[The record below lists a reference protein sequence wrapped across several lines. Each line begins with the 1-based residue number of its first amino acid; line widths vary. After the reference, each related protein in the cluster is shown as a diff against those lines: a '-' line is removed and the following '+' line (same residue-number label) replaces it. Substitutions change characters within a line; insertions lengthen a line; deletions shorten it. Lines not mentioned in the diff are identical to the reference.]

1 VVPDQDNWKR
11 KYTDLTLEVEQQQRM
26 DAQYHAQLTSLI
38 DYLALGLGGTSPSL
52 DTELEQLN
60 EALRHQ
66 LHTRLP
72 THLRQIKKE
81 VGQLDMERQ
90 HSADLLTRIL
100 HRWTQQLRRAN
111 ESPSLANLI
120 GSIDSRVPEAT
131 QHLYA
136 LAELIS
142 ELVEIQAGMIGRAAL
157 PASDSD
163 FELNTGKGCDCDLDM
178 LRAAV
183 AAELLQILELLQVPA
198 EGVERARTLV
208 LELEEGLV
216 LERLPEVLVALVE
229 LVRLANGNTQEDFEN
244 YLLTLNSQLMFVQQ
258 FLEESRSDEMEAVQT
273 HHQLDRQVRQ
283 DVNNIHRSVRESEDL
298 YALKQSVSE
307 QLASIVK
314 AMDSYRL
321 QEQERETR
329 LNRRYDDL
337 LHKVE
342 QMELETSKVKARM
355 QEEQLRARTD
365 PLTGLPNRTAY
376 DQHLAT
382 ESDRWQRYGTCF
394 SMAVGDIDFF
404 KRINDQLGH
413 LAGDRVLRLV
423 AKVLKHNLR
432 STDFIARY
440 GGEEF
445 VILFPSTS
453 ADDAF
458 QATEKLRQAI
468 ATSPFNFKGE
478 RVDVT
483 LSFGVAEIQPVD
495 DPESLFTRADQA
507 LYRAKQQGRNQTQV
521 AGKG

>member
-1 VVPDQDNWKR
+1 MVPDRDNWKR
-11 KYTDLTLEVEQQQRM
+11 KYTDLTLKVEHQQHL

-38 DYLALGLGGTSPSL
+38 DYLALGLSGSSASL
-52 DTELEQLN
+52 DVELKQLGKALKEQV
-60 EALRHQ
+60 R
-66 LHTRLP
+66 TRIPL
-72 THLRQIKKE
+72 HLRQIKKE
-81 VGQLDMERQ
+81 VSQLDMERRQ
-90 HSADLLTRIL
+90 SADLLARIL
-100 HRWTQQLRRAN
+100 HRWTQQLRRASAS
-111 ESPSLANLI
+111 SPLADLI
-120 GSIDSRVPEAT
+120 AGIDSRIPEAA

-136 LAELIS
+136 LTELVS
-142 ELVEIQAGMIGRAAL
+142 ELVDIQVGMIGTVPL
-157 PASDSD
+157 QTSDSD
-163 FELNTGKGCDCDLDM
+163 FELNTGKDSDLEM
-178 LRAAV
+178 LRASV

-208 LELEEGLV
+208 LELEDGLV
-216 LERLPEVLVALVE
+216 LERLPQLLAALVG

-258 FLEESRSDEMEAVQT
+258 FLEESRSDEMEAMQT
-273 HHQLDRQVRQ
+273 HSQLDRQVRQ
-283 DVNNIHRSVRESEDL
+283 DVSNIHRSVRESEDL
-298 YALKQSVSE
+298 NALKQSVSE
-307 QLASIVK
+307 QLASIVQ
-314 AMDSYRL
+314 AMDSYRM

-342 QMELETSKVKARM
+342 QMELETGKVKARM

-376 DQHLAT
+376 DQHLTT
-382 ESDRWQRYGTCF
+382 ENERWHRYGVRF

-445 VILFPSTS
+445 VILFPSTGV
-453 ADDAF
+453 DDAY

-468 ATSPFNFKGE
+468 ALSPFNFKGE

-483 LSFGVAEIQPVD
+483 LSFGVAEIQPND

-507 LYRAKQQGRNQTQV
+507 LYLAKQQGRNQTQIIETR
-521 AGKG
+521 